1 MSRSLSPPPTQLNIN
16 QTSQSAVV
24 NWQSFSIGQGSTV
37 NIQQPNSSSALL
49 NRVTGDTPSTIAGL
63 LTANG
68 QVYLVNPNGIAITG
82 TGVVKTGGGFVA
94 STLGISDADF
104 QSGKRTFTGHGASA
118 AVSNAGT
125 IAVGPGG
132 YAALLGG
139 SVSNAGRIFVPLGKV
154 GLGSGESAT
163 LDFSGDGFLQ
173 VALPTAAGGNGA
185 LISNSGTIRAP
196 GGSVIIS
203 AATAVEAARNA
214 VNISGLVEARTIGGQ
229 SGSIFIGGGAG
240 GDVNVSGRLSATGR
254 QATGGAVT
262 VTGQNVAL
270 QGATVDVSGKTG
282 GGTINIGGGRH
293 GQGPLQRAD
302 TVNID
307 NNSVLRADATASG
320 NGGNVVV
327 WSDQLTTFAGTIT
340 ARGGAAGG
348 NGGQAEVSGKEKLD
362 YTGFTD
368 LSAANGAFGTLLLD
382 PFNVTISNGT
392 NNTGGS
398 FDANTNDSI
407 INVATLQTA
416 LGAANVT
423 ITTGTSGSQAGN
435 ITVASALSWS
445 AATTLGLNAAGAIA
459 INAPIS
465 ITGAGGLAL
474 NAGLALSGTGQPGV
488 TTTGLT
494 FGNGAS
500 VDYGATDK
508 GGHFSL
514 NGISYTLVYSMAQLD
529 AIDGV
534 NAVDGSALTTY
545 GAGLAGSYA
554 LATNLNATGT
564 TYTQALIGTDSSGDA
579 TTGFSWAARRAWPY
593 HHRPHHQRA
602 QAPTMSGWSVM

>member
-1 MSRSLSPPPTQLNIN
+1 MRPDFSPLWQALSPRTRGAAADDDGVKQSASRRHREAQNLPTRGSVAAGSVAIAQPSAAQLNIN

-68 QVYLVNPNGIAITG
+68 QVYLVNPNGVAITG

-154 GLGSGESAT
+154 GLGSGESAA

-240 GDVNVSGRLSATGR
+240 GDVNVSGRLSATGAR
-254 QATGGAVT
+254 PQAAPSRSR
-262 VTGQNVAL
+262 AEHHAA
-270 QGATVDVSGKTG
+270 GATVDVSGKTG
-282 GGTINIGGGRH
+282 GGTSIS
-293 GQGPLQRAD
+293 A
-302 TVNID
+302 V
-307 NNSVLRADATASG
+307 DATARGPCNRPTPSP
-320 NGGNVVV
+320 
-327 WSDQLTTFAGTIT
+327 STI
-340 ARGGAAGG
+340 
-348 NGGQAEVSGKEKLD
+348 
-362 YTGFTD
+362 
-368 LSAANGAFGTLLLD
+368 
-382 PFNVTISNGT
+382 
-392 NNTGGS
+392 
-398 FDANTNDSI
+398 
-407 INVATLQTA
+407 
-416 LGAANVT
+416 
-423 ITTGTSGSQAGN
+423 
-435 ITVASALSWS
+435 
-445 AATTLGLNAAGAIA
+445 IA
-459 INAPIS
+459 
-465 ITGAGGLAL
+465 
-474 NAGLALSGTGQPGV
+474 
-488 TTTGLT
+488 
-494 FGNGAS
+494 
-500 VDYGATDK
+500 
-508 GGHFSL
+508 
-514 NGISYTLVYSMAQLD
+514 
-529 AIDGV
+529 
-534 NAVDGSALTTY
+534 
-545 GAGLAGSYA
+545 
-554 LATNLNATGT
+554 
-564 TYTQALIGTDSSGDA
+564 
-579 TTGFSWAARRAWPY
+579 
-593 HHRPHHQRA
+593 
-602 QAPTMSGWSVM
+602 